1 MRRASLVPS
10 DNDITVY
17 QVLEDFG
24 QLGRAWREIDEAGT
38 DERSI
43 IDAILSGEYAHP
55 IRVVAFNTV
64 EGWALD
70 VTDDIAAKVLDAA
83 KAQGRTLAAST
94 REFIERATGADVPAD
109 L

>member
-24 QLGRAWREIDEAGT
+24 QLGRAWREIDEAGA

-43 IDAILSGEYAHP
+43 IDAILSGEYERP

-64 EGWALD
+64 EAWALD
-70 VTDDIAAKVLDAA
+70 VTEDIAAKVLDAA
-83 KAQGRTLAAST
+83 KAQGRALAAPT